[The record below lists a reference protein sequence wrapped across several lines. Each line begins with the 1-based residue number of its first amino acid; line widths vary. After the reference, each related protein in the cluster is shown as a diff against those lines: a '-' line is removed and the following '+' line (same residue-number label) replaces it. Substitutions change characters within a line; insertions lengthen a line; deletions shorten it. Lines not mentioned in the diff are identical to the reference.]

1 MSDRHEPKGIG
12 DAAMQNRPTRQP
24 AISHRGVS
32 VHFVRL
38 GLASALA
45 RIDYQAGSSSDDGS
59 RSTEKFPPCLPACRP
74 ACRGAFILKSN
85 KGPHPH

>member
-45 RIDYQAGSSSDDGS
+45 RIDYQAGSAVVMTVPDRPKSS
-59 RSTEKFPPCLPACRP
+59 RHACLPAGVPSYSRLTKDP
-74 ACRGAFILKSN
+74 IRIE
-85 KGPHPH
+85 